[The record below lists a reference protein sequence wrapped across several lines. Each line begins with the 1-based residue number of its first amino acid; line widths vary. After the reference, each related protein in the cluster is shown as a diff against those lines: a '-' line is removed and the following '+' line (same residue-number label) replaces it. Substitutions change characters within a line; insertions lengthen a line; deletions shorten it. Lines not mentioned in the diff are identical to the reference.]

1 MYSYI
6 ARRLV
11 FGALTVVGVS
21 IMVFVIMRI
30 LPGDPLVAIFGP
42 EGLTKL
48 TEEQRAS
55 YMRDLGLLD
64 PLWVQYLGWAGDVF
78 TGNFGRSF
86 FRSES
91 VAEMIARRGPLTAE
105 IALIA
110 VLISWL
116 VGIPVAIVS
125 ALKPNTVADS
135 IARFISIL
143 FIAVP
148 GFWIGMLIVLGLLF
162 WFGYRAPLTGASLF
176 SDPLWVQYLRWVN
189 DIVRG
194 DFGRSFFRSESV
206 ADMILRRGPLTA
218 EIALFSVMLSWLV
231 GIPVAIVSALK
242 PNTAADSVVRFFS
255 ILFLAVPGFWVGM
268 LIVLALLFWFGYR
281 APMAGASLFA
291 DPVVNLQLVI
301 GPAIVL
307 GLGQAAYIARMGRSS
322 LLEVI
327 REDYVRTA
335 RAKGLNSRL
344 VIAWHALPNALLP
357 VITLS
362 GVLMGLVLAGSIPV
376 ERAFGTP
383 GLGYSMFQAV
393 YERDVFVMQNL
404 VFLYSVVFVL
414 LNIVVDLT
422 IAFLD
427 PRIRL
432 R

>member
-6 ARRLV
+6 ARRLA
-11 FGALTVVGVS
+11 FGVLTVIGVS

-30 LPGDPLVAIFGP
+30 LPGDPLVAIFGM
-42 EGLTKL
+42 EGFTKL
-48 TEEQRAS
+48 TDAQRAS
-55 YMRDLGLLD
+55 YMHDLGLSD
-64 PLWVQYLGWAGDVF
+64 PLWVQYLAWVK
-78 TGNFGRSF
+78 TIIEGNFGHSF
-86 FRSES
+86 FRAES
-91 VAEMIARRGPLTAE
+91 VGDMLLRRGPITAE
-105 IALIA
+105 IALLS

-125 ALKPNTVADS
+125 ALKPNTLADS
-135 IARFISIL
+135 AARFLSIL
-143 FIAVP
+143 FLAVP

-176 SDPLWVQYLRWVN
+176 
-189 DIVRG
+189 
-194 DFGRSFFRSESV
+194 
-206 ADMILRRGPLTA
+206 
-218 EIALFSVMLSWLV
+218 
-231 GIPVAIVSALK
+231 
-242 PNTAADSVVRFFS
+242 
-255 ILFLAVPGFWVGM
+255 
-268 LIVLALLFWFGYR
+268 
-281 APMAGASLFA
+281 A
-291 DPVVNLQLVI
+291 DPVANFEVVI

-307 GLGQAAYIARMGRSS
+307 GLGQAAYIARMGRSA

-335 RAKGLNSRL
+335 RAKGLNGRL

-376 ERAFGTP
+376 ERAFATP
-383 GLGYSMFQAV
+383 GLGFAMFTAV
-393 YERDVFVMQNL
+393 SERDIFVMQNL
-404 VFLYSVVFVL
+404 VFLYASAFVL
-414 LNIVVDLT
+414 INIVIDVT

>member
-6 ARRLV
+6 ARRLA
-11 FGALTVVGVS
+11 FGALTVIGVS
-21 IMVFVIMRI
+21 IMVFVVMRI

-42 EGLTKL
+42 EGMTKL

-55 YMRDLGLLD
+55 YMSELGL
-64 PLWVQYLGWAGDVF
+64 
-78 TGNFGRSF
+78 
-86 FRSES
+86 
-91 VAEMIARRGPLTAE
+91 
-105 IALIA
+105 
-110 VLISWL
+110 
-116 VGIPVAIVS
+116 
-125 ALKPNTVADS
+125 
-135 IARFISIL
+135 
-143 FIAVP
+143 
-148 GFWIGMLIVLGLLF
+148 
-162 WFGYRAPLTGASLF
+162 
-176 SDPLWVQYLRWVN
+176 SDPLWVQYLRWVK
-189 DIVRG
+189 DILRG
-194 DFGRSFFRSESV
+194 NFGQSFFRSESV

-218 EIALFSVMLSWLV
+218 EIALISVVLSWLV
-231 GIPVAIVSALK
+231 GIPVAIISALK
-242 PNTAADSVVRFFS
+242 PNTVIDSVVRFIS
-255 ILFLAVPGFWVGM
+255 ILFIAVPGFWVGM

-281 APMAGASLFA
+281 APMAGVGFFT
-291 DPVVNLQLVI
+291 DPVGNLQLVI

-335 RAKGLNSRL
+335 RAKGLNNRL
-344 VIAWHALPNALLP
+344 VIALHALPNALLP

-362 GVLMGLVLAGSIPV
+362 GVLLGLVLAGSIPV

-393 YERDVFVMQNL
+393 SERDVFVMQNL
-404 VFLYSVVFVL
+404 VFLYSVVFVM
-414 LNIVVDLT
+414 LNILVDLA